1 MAKCASCG
9 LELSSGVRFCPSCG
23 TAVSNTDDVATISI
37 DAASGNAASPYGARL
52 DEATLDEATIDFA
65 TPRSPRPPSRSP
77 SSSSS
82 RISSSAEYLLNE
94 GRFLPG
100 RLVASRYRIIALLGK
115 GGMGEVYRADDLTL
129 GQAVAMKFLPDDAGR
144 DEGLLERFRNEVRM
158 ARRVSHPN
166 VCRVYDV
173 GDVEGQTF
181 FTMEYIDGEDL
192 GSLLRRIGR
201 LPPDKALDIARHL
214 CAGLAAAHAKGVL
227 HRDLKP
233 ANIMLDGRGQVVITD
248 FGLAGVAED
257 IRGAEVRSGTPAY
270 MSPEQLS
277 GKEVSPRSDIYA
289 LGLVLYE
296 VFTGKRAF
304 SEKLANSP
312 KLVAAGVDR
321 TPSRPSSVVKDLDP
335 IVEKVIL
342 RCLEIEP
349 SARPATALAVAAA
362 LPGGDPLAAAL
373 AAGETPSPQL
383 VAASGE
389 TAGLRPRT
397 AVACLIFVLV
407 GLAVGAYLTVRY
419 SGVEKMHLEQ
429 TPEVLAHKAREILAQ
444 AGYPE
449 KPADS
454 AFGFDYDTNFRD
466 SVEKEQKT
474 AADWDEIMAGRPTML
489 LFWYRQSPDLLGSTD
504 YRDMLLIP
512 GVVGEEDPPT
522 TLSGMVNLKLDAK
535 GRLIYLQAI
544 PPQKESAKE
553 SPKESSKGSP
563 KEGAATT
570 SSTPDWSALFSA
582 AELDASKL
590 QPAPPEWTSL
600 GAADTRAAWTGVWPG
615 TNRPLRV
622 EAAAWHGKPVFF
634 AMIGEWNKPW
644 RMINPESADE
654 KKNRA
659 GNIIGISILI
669 FILGMGALL
678 ARRNYRRGRGDREG
692 ALRLAT
698 VLFVLELVLWLC
710 RSHFVA
716 GFQTF
721 GYLMLA
727 IAAGLLWG
735 GTMWML
741 YLAIEPWIRRYWP
754 QAIISWS
761 RIVAGQ
767 WRDAVVGRDILFG
780 VAFGTLWIVIFESSY
795 IPLARMG
802 AAPPLPS
809 EAYLT
814 GGRHALGHWATQ
826 IPFSIFATLQF
837 FFVLLGLKVLLEFL
851 LKLVGLKGLRG
862 DWIAAV
868 LFVAIFVGTKSLQS
882 THLAVDVPVIFLIYG
897 ILALIVLRF
906 GLVALAVGAFTVD
919 MLGSV
924 PFTADFSAWYASA
937 TLLALLSVVALAGWG
952 FYHSLG
958 GEPLWRAEEE

>member
-1 MAKCASCG
+1 MAKCTSCE
-9 LELSSGVRFCPSCG
+9 LELSGGVRFCPSCG
-23 TAVSNTDDVATISI
+23 TPVSNTDEVATISI
-37 DAASGNAASPYGARL
+37 DAAAGNVALDGARL
-52 DEATLDEATIDFA
+52 DDATLDDATIDFP
-65 TPRSPRPPSRSP
+65 TPRSVRPSRPPSRSP

-82 RISSSAEYLLNE
+82 RTSSSAEYLVNE

-129 GQAVAMKFLPDDAGR
+129 GQAVAMKFLPDEAGR
-144 DEGLLERFRNEVRM
+144 DEGLVERFRNEVRM

-277 GKEVSPRSDIYA
+277 GKEVTPRSDIYA

-304 SEKLANSP
+304 AEKQINSP
-312 KLVAAGVDR
+312 KLVAAGMDR

-389 TAGLRPRT
+389 TAGLRPRM
-397 AVACLIFVLV
+397 AVACLLFVLV
-407 GLAVGAYLTVRY
+407 GLAVGAYLTIRY
-419 SGVEKMHLEQ
+419 SGLEKMHLEQ
-429 TPEVLAHKAREILAQ
+429 APEVLAHRAREILAQ

-474 AADWDEIMAGRPTML
+474 ASDWDEIIAGRPTML
-489 LFWYRQSPDLLGSTD
+489 QFWYRQSPDLLGATD

-512 GVVGEEDPPT
+512 GIVGEEDPPT
-522 TLSGMVNLKLDAK
+522 TISGMVNVKLDAK

-544 PPQKESAKE
+544 PPQKESTAM
-553 SPKESSKGSP
+553 SS
-563 KEGAATT
+563 AAN
-570 SSTPDWSALFSA
+570 SSTPDWNPLFTA
-582 AELDASKL
+582 AELDVSKL
-590 QPAPPEWTSL
+590 QSAQPEWTSL
-600 GAADTRAAWTGVWPG
+600 GASDARAAWTGVWPG
-615 TNRPLRV
+615 TSRPLRV

-634 AMIGEWNKPW
+634 AMIGKWNKPW

-654 KKNRA
+654 RKNRL
-659 GNIIGISILI
+659 GNIIGISILTA
-669 FILGMGALL
+669 ILGAGALL
-678 ARRNYRRGRGDREG
+678 ARRNYRHGRGDREG
-692 ALRLAT
+692 ALRLAI

-710 RSHFVA
+710 RSHIVA
-716 GFQTF
+716 GLQTF
-721 GYLMLA
+721 GDLMLA

-735 GTMWML
+735 GAMWML
-741 YLAIEPWIRRYWP
+741 YLAIEPWIRRNWP

-761 RIVAGQ
+761 RLVSGQ
-767 WRDAVVGRDILFG
+767 LRDAVVGRDILFG
-780 VAFGTLWIVIFESSY
+780 VAFGTLWLVIFEVSY
-795 IPLARMG
+795 IPLARLG

-809 EAYLT
+809 SAYLM
-814 GGRHALGHWATQ
+814 GGRHALGQWVTQ
-826 IPFSIFATLQF
+826 IPFSIFGTLQF
-837 FFVLLGLKVLLEFL
+837 FFILLGLKVLVEFL
-851 LKLVGLKGLRG
+851 LKLVGLKGWRG

-868 LFVAIFVGTKSLQS
+868 LFVATFVGRQSLQS
-882 THLAVDVPVIFLIYG
+882 THLGVDLPVIFLIYG

-919 MLGSV
+919 MLGNV
-924 PFTADFSAWYASA
+924 PFTADFSVWYAGA

-958 GEPLWRAEEE
+958 GEPLWRVEEG